1 MSTPAKVINRPKAQR
16 WKIFCRQLW
25 KQRYLMLFVIPALVY
40 MILIK
45 FVPIAGLQIAFKK
58 YQFKKGVWGSPWADP
73 WYKWF
78 RDLARDN
85 TLIPAIIN
93 TVGISFLKI
102 IVCFPLPIIF
112 AILLNE
118 VRNVPFKRTVQ
129 TISYFPHFVAY
140 SVVALIL
147 SNILSRTGLVN
158 GLLMQLGLMKDPYI
172 FLGEKEAFWW
182 IAVFTD
188 VWKTTGWNSII
199 YFSAL
204 TAIPLDQYEAATID
218 GAGRFQKMRYIT
230 LPGLKPTIIMLFILK
245 IGSLVNGASFDLSY
259 LLGNTLNADRS
270 KILSTYILGVG
281 VSQGRFPYATAL
293 GLIES
298 VTMLLLVLLG
308 NGIVNKV
315 SGEGLF

>member
-1 MSTPAKVINRPKAQR
+1 MSTPAKVVNRPPRQR

-25 KQRYLMLFVIPALVY
+25 KQRYLMLFVIPALAY

-45 FVPIAGLQIAFKK
+45 FVPILGLQIAFKE
-58 YQFKKGVWGSPWADP
+58 YRFKKGVWGSPWADP
-73 WYKWF
+73 WFKWF
-78 RDLARDN
+78 RELARDT

-93 TVGISFLKI
+93 TVGISLLKI
-102 IVCFPLPIIF
+102 VICFPLPIVF

-118 VRNVPFKRTVQ
+118 VRNTKFKRVVQ
-129 TISYFPHFVAY
+129 TVCYFPHFVAY

-147 SNILSRTGLVN
+147 SNILSRTGLLNVI
-158 GLLMQLGLMKDPYI
+158 LLQLGLRQEPYI
-172 FLGEKEAFWW
+172 FLGEKNAFWW

-204 TAIPLDQYEAATID
+204 TAIPLEQYEAATID
-218 GAGRFQKMRYIT
+218 GANRFQKITNIT
-230 LPGLKPTIIMLFILK
+230 LPSLKPTIVMLLIMRV
-245 IGSLVNGASFDLSY
+245 GSLVNGASFDLSY
-259 LLGNTLNADRS
+259 LLGNTLNSARS
-270 KILSTYILGVG
+270 EILSTYILRTGIT
-281 VSQGRFPYATAL
+281 QGRFSYATAL

-298 VTMLLLVLLG
+298 VTMLLLVLSA
-308 NGIVNKV
+308 NTIVNKI